1 MPISAQRCLLLTQVL
16 AVASGHAFAASDY
29 LRQTKPGDT
38 VFELASKMEASG
50 CTITEEE
57 IFGILGA
64 LGVDAQSVIKDLAQ
78 SGDIRWDKADS
89 YTLVGWGKC
98 R

>member
-1 MPISAQRCLLLTQVL
+1 MPISAQLWLLFTQVL

-29 LRQTKPGDT
+29 LRQTKPGDA
-38 VFELASKMEASG
+38 VFELASKMEANG
-50 CTITEEE
+50 CTLTEEE
-57 IFGILGA
+57 MFGILGA

-78 SGDIRWDKADS
+78 TGDIRWDQANS